1 MFDSAVSHY
10 KIPSKLG
17 NEMTHHQIIDLQRG
31 SEGEELSVYI
41 IRRYSVA

>member
-1 MFDSAVSHY
+1 MFDSAVSLY

-17 NEMTHHQIIDLQRG
+17 NDMTHHRIIDSERG